1 MFYNKLDRLTAV
13 LLNLTPECHIFTTWI
28 HQSLNY
34 SSEVWSEYE
43 PRGDKSPAVTETVM
57 NAPRFSVTGTIFL
70 VATLHASNA
79 LSSEVNDSGEVAAGT
94 RYQLIATDKV
104 SFGPG
109 VQTGARKELLF
120 KLSANNNPDQT
131 DRTDAYSALSEG
143 DSVVW
148 SGSLAFDR
156 IDFLQPGEVRLHEVS
171 DGFSY
176 SASIEVDSKE
186 DFRSQSEFVS
196 SRQLGIHYG
205 RLGPENYSA
214 VDLGVTNFRTDAQT
228 RNNELSDDQELWSLG
243 VTTGRRFALTGLNSS
258 DPLWTVALR
267 GQFNLTDS
275 DDIDDALESQQWY
288 LSPGLQWRSDSFR
301 LTADVLMPF
310 MQSGELE
317 DESDYRI
324 RAKIQKR
331 F

>member
-1 MFYNKLDRLTAV
+1 MFYNNLDSLTEVSYKLML
-13 LLNLTPECHIFTTWI
+13 ECHIFTTRI
-28 HQSLNY
+28 HQSRNY
-34 SSEVWSEYE
+34 SCEAWSEYE
-43 PRGDKSPAVTETVM
+43 PRGARAPVVTETVM
-57 NAPRFSVTGTIFL
+57 NAPRFSLTGTICLFAVL
-70 VATLHASNA
+70 YASNA
-79 LSSEVNDSGEVAAGT
+79 LSQSDDSGEFAAGT
-94 RYQLIATDKV
+94 RYELIATDEV

-109 VQTGARKELLF
+109 IQNEARKELLF
-120 KLSANNNPDQT
+120 KLSAKSDKSSA
-131 DRTDAYSALSEG
+131 DAEDSVLADN

-176 SASIEVDSKE
+176 SASIDVESKE

-205 RLGPENYSA
+205 RLGSENYSA
-214 VDLGVTNFRTDAQT
+214 VDLGVTNFKTDVQDRDDA
-228 RNNELSDDQELWSLG
+228 LSDDKELWSLG
-243 VTTGRRFALTGLNSS
+243 VTTGRRFALTGLDSN

-267 GQFNLTDS
+267 GQFNIAES
-275 DDIDDALESQQWY
+275 DTIDDALDTQQWY
-288 LSPGLQWRSDSFR
+288 LSPGLQWRSNSFR

-310 MQSGELE
+310 IQSGELE
-317 DESDYRI
+317 DDSDYRI
-324 RAKIQKR
+324 RAKIQKK